1 VTPPPPSPVDFG
13 AAFGSPR
20 GPRPRADS
28 ESVAS
33 SGSRGHTRRA
43 PDFGASPGLKRRRV
57 ALEGHPSPLHLLAS
71 SAPAP
76 AAPRRAPVVA
86 LPPAM
91 PRDAL
96 PPRIFP
102 LVLGPDLRLPAMPR
116 GARVPRLF
124 LARSTRPAREPVN
137 TSLLGPARTTGR
149 ATPRRSSRSSA
160 RPTSSSRPSTRSAPS
175 GSPRPPSRRSPPPR
189 RLVAVAEPRPQFAR
203 PGTKPPKRNDASP
216 KYTYRR
222 RDHGSGPAAGGVRA
236 AARRDPGRDGARPPA
251 ALNEI
256 ISSVLSAG
264 EQL

>member
-1 VTPPPPSPVDFG
+1 MNSYSDGLTPPDGLMSPPGDSPSWNRATPHESPSWTGDKAADEAPWTGDKAAWTPEAPAATSSREVLQALSERFYAEIEPPRVTPPPPSPVDFG

-116 GARVPRLF
+116 GARAPRLF
-124 LARSTRPAREPVN
+124 LARSTRPARSRAKP
-137 TSLLGPARTTGR
+137 RT
-149 ATPRRSSRSSA
+149 
-160 RPTSSSRPSTRSAPS
+160 RPS
-175 GSPRPPSRRSPPPR
+175 
-189 RLVAVAEPRPQFAR
+189 
-203 PGTKPPKRNDASP
+203 
-216 KYTYRR
+216 
-222 RDHGSGPAAGGVRA
+222 
-236 AARRDPGRDGARPPA
+236 
-251 ALNEI
+251 
-256 ISSVLSAG
+256 
-264 EQL
+264 